1 MALIGCGG
9 RGSYLAGVFQSNPGV
24 SLSWVCDVD
33 TGRLK
38 RGQKLARE
46 KVKTSDDI
54 RKVLADDTLD
64 AVIVATP
71 DHWHAPAAILACEA
85 GKHVYVEKPMART
98 HSECA
103 AMVAACKEAGVPLFV
118 AYYRRMLPA
127 FHKVKSLVEEG
138 TIGEVRYAVIELC
151 PVSYKHLTLQTKA

>member
-1 MALIGCGG
+1 MTSPTRRIFLQATSTAAAPLSLASYVHHAGAADAKKALSVALIGCGG

-54 RKVLADDTLD
+54 RKVLSDDTLD

-71 DHWHAPAAILACEA
+71 DHWHSPAARINLAKKRSSIA
-85 GKHVYVEKPMART
+85 LISALDR
-98 HSECA
+98 
-103 AMVAACKEAGVPLFV
+103 
-118 AYYRRMLPA
+118 LPPP
-127 FHKVKSLVEEG
+127 EG
-138 TIGEVRYAVIELC
+138 E
-151 PVSYKHLTLQTKA
+151 SDTKAAPNTVINIQIKE